1 MSREGPFVIGLTGSI
16 GMGKTTTAEMFRE
29 RGADVWDADA
39 AVDRLYAQG
48 GAAVEKIRGL
58 FPDAVRGDAVDR
70 TVLRKKIAEN
80 PDTLRQLEQAVH
92 PLVAE
97 DRERFLKT
105 SGADIVVL
113 DIPLLFETGAD
124 DLADMTVVVSV
135 SPDIQRKRVLDRG
148 EMNEA
153 QFREIL
159 SRQMPDAEKRRRAD
173 FVIPTVSLEETRKI
187 VQELVKSI
195 RETKKN
201 A

>member
-1 MSREGPFVIGLTGSI
+1 MSRKGPFVIGLTGSI

-29 RGADVWDADA
+29 QGADVWDADA

-58 FPDAVRGDAVDR
+58 FPDAVRGGAVDR

-173 FVIPTVSLEETRKI
+173 VVIPTVSLEETRKV